1 MDHHDEPNRLNS
13 VSERSP
19 VIAYA
24 LVALGAVCMT
34 VGDFFMKKAT
44 QTGVSIGAYFMLA
57 WPISATLLV
66 VLASRIGGIR
76 HHLTPRNPN
85 VLLMRSALLVVVAG
99 LVFFGF
105 RYNPYSQQVMLLQ
118 LAPLMAIALAAFW
131 LRETIDAYLLTAV
144 GVCLVGIWLI
154 VDPRFGSGSPYLLLA
169 LAAAITNAAANVFVA
184 AHRDKATA
192 LGFTFYAITL
202 VAILGAIIWFVTG
215 RIQPTG
221 DAVLWIQLSSFCAT
235 IGLTLIASGMQSAG
249 SSVGRVNVMLYAQ
262 MPAALIL
269 GYLFLDEIPTAAAFV
284 GAALIFT
291 MGVFVIISRADTAK
305 I

>member
-1 MDHHDEPNRLNS
+1 
-13 VSERSP
+13 
-19 VIAYA
+19 
-24 LVALGAVCMT
+24 MT

-57 WPISATLLV
+57 WPISAALLV
-66 VLASRIGGIR
+66 VAASRMGGIH
-76 HHLTPRNPN
+76 HHLAPRNPN
-85 VLLMRSALLVVVAG
+85 VLLMRSVLLVVVAG

-131 LRETIDAYLLTAV
+131 LRETIDAHLLTAV
-144 GVCLVGIWLI
+144 AICLVGIWLI
-154 VDPRFGSGSPYLLLA
+154 VDPRFGSGSLYLLLA

-202 VAILGAIIWFVTG
+202 VAILGTIIWFATG

-291 MGVFVIISRADTAK
+291 MGVSIVIWRTGTAK

>member
-1 MDHHDEPNRLNS
+1 MGRHAEPARLIR
-13 VSERSP
+13 VRRHSP
-19 VIAYA
+19 VFAYV

-44 QTGVSIGAYFMLA
+44 QTGVSIGAFFLLA
-57 WPISATLLV
+57 WPISAALLV
-66 VLASRIGGIR
+66 VLASRMGGI
-76 HHLTPRNPN
+76 HYHLAPRNPH
-85 VLLMRSALLVVVAG
+85 VLLIRSALLVLVAG

-118 LAPLMAIALAAFW
+118 LAPVMAIALAALW
-131 LRETIDAYLLTAV
+131 LREKIDVRLLASV

-169 LAAAITNAAANVFVA
+169 LAAAMTNAAANVFVA

-192 LGFTFYAITL
+192 LGFTFYAVTL
-202 VAILGAIIWFVTG
+202 VAMLGAVIWFAAG
-215 RIQPTG
+215 WERPTG
-221 DAVLWIQLSSFCAT
+221 DAVLWIQLSALSAT
-235 IGLTLIASGMQSAG
+235 SGLAFIATGMQSAG

-262 MPAALIL
+262 MPAALVL
-269 GYLFLDEIPTAAAFV
+269 GFVFLDEIPTATALL
-284 GAALIFT
+284 GAVLIFMT
-291 MGVFVIISRADTAK
+291 GVSIVIWRAEKAE